1 MMPLRGRNAEEE
13 ERRGGVGMDRWLL
26 TYADMITLLMVF
38 FLMLSSISLLD
49 ASKFRSLA
57 ASIRTNLLG
66 GPADR
71 SVPDPSMRGENS
83 RVRPEGGLTL
93 EEGRRELARLIDR
106 EGLSDRFEIRRTS
119 RGLSLSI
126 LGGYLFPKGEAD
138 IADPDVIRTL
148 TRLSEVLSR
157 MPNLIQVE
165 GNASVEPIR
174 SERFPSNWELS
185 AARAAAVVQLL
196 QDQGIPKTRLVA
208 VGFGDSRPLVPND
221 TEEHRSI
228 NRRVDLL
235 ILNRGPYEG
244 EVP

>member
-1 MMPLRGRNAEEE
+1 MMPLRREEREEE

-66 GPADR
+66 PADR
-71 SVPDPSMRGENS
+71 LAPAPSEGGPGS
-83 RVRPEGGLTL
+83 PARPADGLTL

-106 EGLSDRFEIRRTS
+106 EGLSDRFEIRKTS

-235 ILNRGPYEG
+235 ILNRGPYE
-244 EVP
+244 EAVP